1 MKQTKLIL
9 SYILCLFSTTSFA
22 QGDFMPAH
30 IFQLDQKFTHHIAI
44 VEKSTHSLYLFEQEN
59 NLPKLIK
66 KYSIAT
72 GKYKGNKFEQGDHRT
87 PEGIYVMEEFFPSNY
102 LMSKFGEYGKI
113 YGAGAFTLNYPNE
126 IDRRE
131 GKTGGGI
138 WLHSTDDDS
147 RVSKGLDSRGCVVV
161 IDKDL
166 KEISQYIDLKH
177 TPMII
182 VQDISFLPK
191 DSWEKNRQ
199 ELVDTTTQ
207 WMNAWKE
214 KRFSDYISHYSPDQ
228 FKDRK
233 GNFSAYKNYKQAV
246 FSRSDKPEINFTDIS
261 ILNFK
266 DYAVVQL
273 TQDYRGEVI
282 KDIGKKTLYL
292 KKDKNYQWKI
302 VAELW
307 SKLDMAERNIA
318 FVPSMRFFKEENK

>member
-1 MKQTKLIL
+1 MNKIRQFLL
-9 SYILCLFSTTSFA
+9 VILCIVSTYSQA
-22 QGDFMPAH
+22 EIEFMPAH
-30 IFQLDQKFTHHIAI
+30 IFQLDQKFTHHIAV
-44 VEKSTHSLYLFEQEN
+44 VEKSTHSLYLFEQDN

-87 PEGIYVMEEFFPSNY
+87 PEGIYVMEEFYPSDF
-102 LMSKFGEYGKI
+102 LMSKYGEYGKI

-126 IDRRE
+126 IDQRE

-147 RVSKGLDSRGCVVV
+147 RISKGLDSRGCVVV
-161 IDKDL
+161 NDRDL

-182 VQDISFLPK
+182 VQEISFLPK
-191 DSWEKNRQ
+191 DSWNKNRK
-199 ELVDTTTQ
+199 EIVEVVDQ
-207 WMNAWKE
+207 WMSAWQE
-214 KRFSDYISHYSPDQ
+214 KRFNDYISLYSPDQ

-233 GNFSAYKNYKQAV
+233 GNYNAYKQYKQAV
-246 FSRSDKPEINFTDIS
+246 FSRPDKPSINFSDIS

-266 DYAVVQL
+266 DYAVIQL
-273 TQDYRGEVI
+273 TQDYKGEVI

-307 SKLDMAERNIA
+307 SKLDLTERNIA
-318 FVPSMRFFKEENK
+318 FIPSMRFFKQENN